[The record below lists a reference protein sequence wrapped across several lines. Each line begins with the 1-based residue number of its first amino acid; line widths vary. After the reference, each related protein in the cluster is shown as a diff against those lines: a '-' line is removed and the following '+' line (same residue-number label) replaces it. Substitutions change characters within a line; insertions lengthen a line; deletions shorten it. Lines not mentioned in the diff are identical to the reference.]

1 MACRSWSRS
10 PQSHATKHLVCTPSR
25 GESGRASVAS
35 CATFRPASNM
45 RPPPRATPRGAFSET
60 TRRLSESACRRPP
73 AWCVP
78 ALAGSVDEGVDDRPG
93 PAGARG
99 PGPGAQS
106 HSWIGCPWGA
116 RGSALHNL
124 NMGIEHRFSPTHAHA
139 LTHAR
144 ERARTHTRAR
154 AHTHTDTHTHT
165 KYGTHGVSLVSSIDT
180 KPPAARLGR
189 KRGTAEFMG
198 AAQDSGGDRAL
209 EHTYSFGRMR
219 ATRPVESGAGRER
232 GLRSAGRLLLA
243 RRLYQATLTPPQ
255 RRVALGAA

>member
-1 MACRSWSRS
+1 MHMRS
-10 PQSHATKHLVCTPSR
+10 HT
-25 GESGRASVAS
+25 RAS
-35 CATFRPASNM
+35 
-45 RPPPRATPRGAFSET
+45 
-60 TRRLSESACRRPP
+60 
-73 AWCVP
+73 
-78 ALAGSVDEGVDDRPG
+78 
-93 PAGARG
+93 
-99 PGPGAQS
+99 
-106 HSWIGCPWGA
+106 
-116 RGSALHNL
+116 
-124 NMGIEHRFSPTHAHA
+124 AHA
-139 LTHAR
+139 RTHAR
-144 ERARTHTRAR
+144 AR
-154 AHTHTDTHTHT
+154 AHTHT